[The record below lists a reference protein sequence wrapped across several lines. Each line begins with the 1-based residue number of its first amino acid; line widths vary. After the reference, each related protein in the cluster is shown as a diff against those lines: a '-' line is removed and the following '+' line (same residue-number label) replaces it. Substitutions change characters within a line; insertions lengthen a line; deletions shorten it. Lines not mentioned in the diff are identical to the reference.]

1 MTLPSAKRASRGF
14 VFVAVSA
21 VLFGSIGVA
30 TKGIFAVA
38 DTNPLSIVLWRSFI
52 ALPVLFAIGFF
63 LLQGKLFVV
72 RRQDLLWM
80 IFAGLMMAVY
90 QAAFVVAVQVVNV
103 TIATLVTLCTV
114 PVCVALISG
123 IVLGERVHRNILLA
137 MACAIVGVV
146 LLVGFQPIAEFG
158 ANVWLGIGMALLTAI
173 SSASFQ
179 VIGRKLSAHYHP
191 LQSLTVFSFVGTL
204 VLVPLAL
211 WSGFQTNY
219 PPAGWILLA
228 HLGIGISVVGYV
240 FLLFGLH
247 TTPATIA
254 TIIGLFEPLTGT
266 ILAAFIFGEQ
276 LSPFGLFGA
285 ALLLMAMVIVWRT
298 NSQVEKLVME

>member
-1 MTLPSAKRASRGF
+1 MTLPSARRASWGF

-52 ALPVLFAIGFF
+52 ALPALFTIGFI
-63 LLQGKLFVV
+63 LLQRKLLLV
-72 RRQDLLWM
+72 RRQDFLLM
-80 IFAGLMMAVY
+80 IFAGFMMAIY

-114 PVCVALISG
+114 PVCVAMISG
-123 IVLGERVHRNILLA
+123 LVLNERVHRNVLLA
-137 MACAIVGVV
+137 MGCAIAGVV
-146 LLVGFQPIAEFG
+146 LLVGFQPIADFG
-158 ANVWLGIGMALLTAI
+158 ANVWLGIGMALLTAV

-179 VIGRKLSAHYHP
+179 VIGRKLSARYHP
-191 LQSLTVFSFVGTL
+191 LQSLTIFSLVATL
-204 VLVPLAL
+204 VLIPLTL
-211 WSGFQTNY
+211 WNGFQTNY

-240 FLLFGLH
+240 FLLLGLH

-254 TIIGLFEPLTGT
+254 TIIGLLEPLTGT
-266 ILAAFIFGEQ
+266 ILAVLIFNEQ

-285 ALLLMAMVIVWRT
+285 ALLLAAMVIVWRT
-298 NSQVEKLVME
+298 NAQVEKIVME